1 MIDMNVVTLEDNKEY
16 MIIGAEEVDNNKY
29 LILTNEEEPE
39 KLVVRKII
47 TENNEDFLVKL
58 DTKDEYDKVIYNY
71 YEEYKRRNEN
81 EKQ

>member
-39 KLVVRKII
+39 KLVVRRII

-81 EKQ
+81 EK

>member
-16 MIIGAEEVDNNKY
+16 MIIGAEEVDNKKY

-39 KLVVRKII
+39 KIVVRRII

-81 EKQ
+81 EK

>member
-81 EKQ
+81 EK